1 METQRK
7 VMEEGNW
14 EGREAE
20 EAVGRERTGGR
31 GKYCERRVR
40 VMKMIISVTASF
52 HLL

>member
-1 METQRK
+1 MEIQRK

-20 EAVGRERTGGR
+20 EGVWRERTGER
-31 GKYCERRVR
+31 GKYCERMVR
-40 VMKMIISVTASF
+40 VMKMIMSVTVSS